1 MPNWCEN
8 SLYIEAPEE
17 DIAAIKAAVAEQALL
32 NYLRP
37 EPEHLASSG
46 GVMPTWYNWRVGNWG
61 TKWEVNAE
69 ITGET
74 ENSLYIYFDSAW
86 SPPIEALQHW
96 IDQSEDRIVDLRYIE
111 WGMAFCGIFNN
122 NENDYYNI
130 PETEAEVIAIIP
142 EELNEQFDIVDTL
155 AQWRDESELEPT

>member
-17 DIAAIKAAVAEQALL
+17 DIAAIKAAIAEQALL

-37 EPEHLASSG
+37 EPEHLESSG
-46 GVMPTWYNWRVGNWG
+46 WLLPTWYNWRVDNWG
-61 TKWEVNAE
+61 TKWEVHAE

-74 ENSLYIYFDSAW
+74 ENSLYIHFDSAW

-122 NENDYYNI
+122 NENDYYSI
-130 PETEAEVIAIIP
+130 PATAAEVAKLIP
-142 EELNEQFDIVDTL
+142 AELNEQFDIAGTL
-155 AQWRDESELEPT
+155 AQWEDESELEPT